1 LRRIA
6 LFTFMSFVAVRGF
19 SQTDWPTYGHDA
31 GGLRYSPLK
40 QIDATNVA
48 KLKVAWVYHLKPT
61 NASETTTAARSA
73 RPHGQAVRRPDFQQ
87 ESASKDEVSFPQ
99 GKGRDATKGVCSTC
113 HSTNIFVQQRHTR
126 EEWSSIVDN
135 MVSKGLEAPDDE
147 LDEITDYLAVNFPRQ
162 ESPPHGAA
170 AHHKAEGLIPR
181 RRAGHILSSEMT
193 PIVAGGLM
201 YLSSPYHRI
210 VALDPVTGKE
220 VWSYITPGSGLPS
233 LRGVE
238 YWPGDGAHRPEVLCG
253 TRDGKLIA
261 LFAKTGEP
269 VESFGTNG
277 VIDMK
282 TPEVMKGQIGLLG
295 MTSPPIT
302 YKNFVI
308 TGSIVPESPGTGP
321 SGDVRAWDVLTGKL
335 VWSFHSI
342 PRPGEKGHETWL
354 DDGWKNRTG
363 VNVWGFL
370 TVDEAR
376 GIVYMPFGAPSWDRY
391 GGDRK
396 GDNLFGTT
404 LVAADANTGKELWH
418 FQIVHHDIWDYDLES
433 APVLLEI
440 KHRFK
445 RIPAV
450 AIVSKNGMAF
460 FFNRVTG
467 KPIYPIEE
475 RPVPKSDVP
484 GEVASLTQPFPVVT
498 PPLARQNFTMQDI
511 ATVRPEHEVF
521 CRDFVAKNNMVFGPI
536 YTAVPYQR
544 TLVSFPGSVGGPNWG
559 GASFNPALGLLF
571 VNTQDLGQLESLVPR
586 SEPAG
591 MPYGFGPVTGRFWNA
606 ELRLPCQQP
615 PWGQLLAINVKT
627 GKIAW
632 QVPLGI
638 TDSLPQGNQNTG
650 RPNLGGSIA
659 TASGL
664 VFIGATDDSRFR
676 AFDAK
681 TGAELWSVK
690 LGAAAHAVPATY
702 QAKDGKQYVVIT
714 SAGGSDID
722 DPITDSSVIAFALP
736 N

>member
-6 LFTFMSFVAVRGF
+6 FLALISFAVASGF

-40 QIDATNVA
+40 QIDPTNVS
-48 KLKVAWVYHLKPT
+48 KLKVAWIYHLRPS
-61 NASETTTAARSA
+61 NVPAIMTAADS
-73 RPHGQAVRRPDFQQ
+73 PLPDGPAAGTL
-87 ESASKDEVSFPQ
+87 ESQKNVAPQDEVPLPE
-99 GKGRDATKGVCSTC
+99 GRGRDTTIHVCSTC
-113 HSTNIFVQQRHTR
+113 HGTSMFARQRHTHG
-126 EEWSSIVDN
+126 EWSSIIDN
-135 MVSKGLEAPDDE
+135 MVSKGMEAPDDE
-147 LDEITDYLAVNFPRQ
+147 LDEITDYLTLNLPRLAN
-162 ESPPHGAA
+162 SPETAA
-170 AHHKAEGLIPR
+170 QSIPEGMIPPR
-181 RRAGHILSSEMT
+181 KAGHVLSSEVT

-201 YLSSPYHRI
+201 YLSSPYHKI
-210 VALDPVTGKE
+210 VALDPDTGKE
-220 VWSYITPGSGLPS
+220 VWSYTTPGRGLPS

-238 YWPGDGAHRPEVLCG
+238 YWPGDGSHPPEVLCG
-253 TRDGKLIA
+253 TRDGELVA
-261 LFAKTGEP
+261 LNAKTGKP
-269 VESFGTNG
+269 VESFGTDG
-277 VIDMK
+277 VIDMR
-282 TPEVMKGQIGLLG
+282 TPEVMNGQVGLLG

-302 YKNFVI
+302 YKNLVI

-335 VWSFHSI
+335 VWTFHSI

-354 DDGWKNRTG
+354 DGGWRNRTG
-363 VNVWGFL
+363 VNVWGFM
-370 TVDEAR
+370 TVDSVR

-418 FQIVHHDIWDYDLES
+418 FQVVHHDIWDYDLES
-433 APVLLEI
+433 PPVLLEI
-440 KHRFK
+440 KHGSQ

-450 AIVSKNGMAF
+450 AIVSKSGMAF

-484 GEVASLTQPFPVVT
+484 GEVTSPTQPFPVVT
-498 PPLARQNFTMQDI
+498 PPLARQNFTMADI
-511 ATVRPEHEVF
+511 ATITPEHEAF
-521 CRDFVAKNNMVFGPI
+521 CRDLIRKNDLTYGPV
-536 YTAVPYQR
+536 YTPVPYRR
-544 TLVSFPGSVGGPNWG
+544 TIISFPGTNGGPNWG
-559 GASFNPALGLLF
+559 DASYNPALGLMF
-571 VNTQDLGQLESLVPR
+571 VNTQDLGQLESLVPTPGR
-586 SEPAG
+586 AG
-591 MPYGFGPVTGRFWNA
+591 MPYGFGPVKERFWDIGN
-606 ELRLPCQQP
+606 RLPCQQP
-615 PWGQLLAINVKT
+615 PWGRLLAINVNS
-627 GKIAW
+627 GKVAW

-638 TDSLPQGNQNTG
+638 TDSLPKGQQNTG

-690 LGAAAHAVPATY
+690 LGAAAHAVPSTY
-702 QAKDGKQYVVIT
+702 LAKNGKQYVVII
-714 SAGGSDID
+714 SAGGSNLD
-722 DPITDSSVIAFALP
+722 DPITDDSVTAFALS